1 MNNSWIRPIIF
12 AMGIALSA
20 GAFQMAWAHVRIS
33 TDLNWSEDVR
43 PIFEKNCMSCHSPG
57 GIAPDYIDLTTYGN
71 EPGHSGARDWAKA
84 IEEEIMTGRMPPWP
98 ADERFGHFAN
108 ERYLTEEEEEYII
121 AWIQGGAPQGPRRD
135 LPAPPQFQERDWNLG
150 QPDVVV
156 APREAHE
163 VPSAMNEQTVS
174 FTVPVDLEEDQWIT
188 AYEFFPGVPQIVH
201 TIEAYIHDPEGSEP
215 EVMDVEVTLP
225 YDPLADEDELEE
237 IRQRQ
242 VTPGPHLLGQ
252 WVRGDEPVL
261 LPQEAGRRLRK
272 GSTIELRVTYRKQT
286 YEDQGKAFTD
296 LTRLGL
302 HFSEELPDLIFE
314 GRKIENSEFT
324 VPAGEEAFEV
334 KADYLVEEDLQLRAF
349 YPKMNH
355 LGRKLK
361 LEALYPDGEQKTL
374 LLIPEYHQKWDASYW
389 LEEPVPA
396 PAGTKILLT
405 GTYNN
410 SPGNWDNPNSPPIDV
425 ASGSGPGE
433 EQLVV
438 WLDTTPATHL
448 YVPPP
453 APTPD
458 PEAEEN
464 RGGMLAF
471 DFNDQGRAQRETQP
485 EVGAIFSQLLDEEID
500 PDAAA
505 PAGEDAES
513 LREAAREIAG
523 VAETPAARQAGT
535 GTAATASDEGP
546 GEDEDTVYW
555 CPMRGTAEGQC
566 GLHDYHEPGNCPV
579 CGMKLRPRSFFLKR
593 YEGQLAERRGEFKL
607 TKAGAEDVYWCVNRG
622 RDDHEL
628 IDYDK
633 PGQCPVDGLP
643 LVHKSRFEPV
653 RTYTCINEA
662 CPEKGMIFYSPGLCP
677 VCQEPVQSMGHMDH
691 NPVHGGQLIMADNLY
706 HHIEGTLPAADTFR
720 MYFYN
725 DWKEPIDPRNFAGK
739 VIVERWDP
747 DLGDVIVNEYPL
759 EFGEEGDEYLTAELP
774 EVEEFPVNFDT
785 LVYLAGEETLFSF
798 AFEGVTEEPAQA
810 EAPAMRLHAHTER
823 EPVVIPETRE
833 ATIREILDRAETIRR
848 RIENEDWFGLHNPA
862 FDAKDFAEA
871 LEQKEEGL
879 GPRERGKLRDAVNR
893 ITQGA
898 IFLDRAGDAQ
908 DGPRSRRAFET
919 FSEGVDLLREL
930 LPEE

>member
-1 MNNSWIRPIIF
+1 MRNPWIRPIVF
-12 AMGIALSA
+12 AMSIALTA

-33 TDLNWSEDVR
+33 TDLNWSEDIR

-57 GIAPDYIDLTTYGN
+57 GVAPDYIDLTTYGN
-71 EPGHSGARDWAKA
+71 KPGHSGARDWAKA

-98 ADERFGHFAN
+98 ADERFSHFAN
-108 ERYLTEEEEEYII
+108 ERFLTEEEEEYII
-121 AWIQGGAPQGPRRD
+121 AWIQGGAPQGPLRD
-135 LPAPPQFQERDWNLG
+135 LPPPPQFQERIWNLG
-150 QPDVVV
+150 EPDVVV
-156 APREAHE
+156 GPSEAHVVAE
-163 VPSAMNEQTVS
+163 DVNEETVS
-174 FTVPVDLEEDQWIT
+174 FTVPVEIEESRWIT

-242 VTPGPHLLGQ
+242 VAPGPHFLGQ

-261 LPQEAGRRLRK
+261 FPQEAGRRLRQ
-272 GSTIELRVTYRKQT
+272 GSRIELRVTYRKQT
-286 YEDQGKAFTD
+286 YEDQGKAFSD

-302 HFSEELPDLIFE
+302 HFSEEDPDLIFE
-314 GRKIENSEFT
+314 GRKVENADFT
-324 VPAGEEAFEV
+324 VPAGEEAFTV
-334 KADYLVEEDLQLRAF
+334 SADYEIEEDVQLRAF
-349 YPKMNH
+349 YPRMNH

-374 LLIPEYHQKWDASYW
+374 LLIPEYHQKWGASYW
-389 LEEPVPA
+389 LEQAVPA
-396 PAGTKILLT
+396 PKGTKLLLT

-410 SPGNWDNPNSPPIDV
+410 SPSNWDNPHSPPVDV
-425 ASGSGPGE
+425 SAGSEAGE

-438 WLDTTPATHL
+438 WVDTTPATHL
-448 YVPPP
+448 FV
-453 APTPD
+453 PTPTPTPK
-458 PEAEEN
+458 PEEEQN

-471 DFNDQGRAQRETQP
+471 DFNDPAGAENEAQP
-485 EVGAIFSQLLDEEID
+485 EVSAIFSQLIDDDLEAEIEAGESTEVSSA
-500 PDAAA
+500 PSTEAA
-505 PAGEDAES
+505 PE
-513 LREAAREIAG
+513 
-523 VAETPAARQAGT
+523 PAI
-535 GTAATASDEGP
+535 
-546 GEDEDTVYW
+546 YW

-566 GLHDYHEPGNCPV
+566 GLHDYDEPGDCPV

-607 TKAGAEDVYWCVNRG
+607 TKAGAESVYWCVNRG

-628 IDYDK
+628 IDYDR
-633 PGQCPVDGLP
+633 PGACPVDGLP
-643 LVHKSRFEPV
+643 LVHRSRFEPV

-662 CPEKGMIFYSPGLCP
+662 CPENGMIFYSPGLCP

-706 HHIEGTLPAADTFR
+706 HHIEGTLPSPDTFR

-739 VIVERWDP
+739 VVVERWDE

-759 EFGEEGDEYLTAELP
+759 EFGEEGDEYLTATLP
-774 EVEEFPVNFDT
+774 AVEEFPVNFDT
-785 LVYLAGEETLFSF
+785 LVTLAGEETLFSF
-798 AFEGVTEEPAQA
+798 AFEDVTTEP
-810 EAPAMRLHAHTER
+810 EGTETPEIRLHAHTER

-833 ATIREILDRAETIRR
+833 ATIREIFDRAEVIRK
-848 RIENEDWFGLHNPA
+848 RIEAEDWFGLHNPA

-879 GPRERGKLRDAVNR
+879 GPRERGKLREAVDK

-919 FSEGVDLLREL
+919 FSEGIDLLEEI